1 MGRQIGRE
9 ARAAMNVGNAF
20 STFWAPVIN
29 LARDAKLQFI
39 SWSFSFYLFF
49 KPKNLSE
56 NQCFFVALF
65 VEEPRWGRNI
75 ETPGLGF
82 ATFTGFLL
90 EGFRL
95 LEGKGNQSPHWPVE
109 RNGIPKPGNVVYM
122 VLLYG
127 CFLI

>member
-1 MGRQIGRE
+1 ML
-9 ARAAMNVGNAF
+9 AMHSPLFGHPSLIWPEMLSYNLYRGVF
-20 STFWAPVIN
+20 LSTF
-29 LARDAKLQFI
+29 
-39 SWSFSFYLFF
+39 FF